1 MILTERVILHAC
13 LHHCTLHDRSSL
25 LKFLAPQERHL
36 VENLPQT
43 YGQPLR
49 NPGTSDET
57 LRLIHPSWIS
67 PFLRMLAEKEIGLF
81 LSSLSHTQALSVGKD
96 LLFAGKLPS
105 LSPVGKQF
113 LQEKLLG
120 YLIAEIEDLLPLSA
134 LPDSPLNVLLDLK
147 NDTLNLSLDFL
158 GLHDLAIEVRQIIEK
173 HKLNKIYDALT
184 PPQLNY
190 LKILMQSSEPVSFNR
205 MGLATWNEDKEKL
218 KILIRQRGGN
228 RLAKALYGQDPSFV
242 WYVLHKLEVER
253 ALLVKKLY
261 APMENNRATQ
271 ILIDQILEFITYT
284 RQHHE

>member
-13 LHHCTLHDRSSL
+13 LHHCPVQERTSL
-25 LKFLAPQERHL
+25 FKYLAPPERQL
-36 VENLPQT
+36 LENLPKT

-49 NPGTSDET
+49 HPGTPEET
-57 LRLIHPSWIS
+57 LRLIHYSWIS
-67 PFLRMLAEKEIGLF
+67 PFLRMLAEKEIGFF
-81 LSSLSHTQALSVGKD
+81 LSSLSHPQALSVGKD

-105 LSPVGKQF
+105 LTPLGKQF
-113 LQEKLLG
+113 LQGKLLG
-120 YLIAEIEDLLPLSA
+120 YLTAEIEDLLPLTA
-134 LPDSPLNVLLDLK
+134 LPESPLNVLLDLK

-173 HKLNKIYDALT
+173 HKLNKIYEALT

-190 LKILMQSSEPVSFNR
+190 LKILMQSPEPVAFSR
-205 MGLATWNEDKEKL
+205 MGLSTWNEDKEKL

-228 RLAKALYGQDPSFV
+228 RLAKALYGQDPSFT